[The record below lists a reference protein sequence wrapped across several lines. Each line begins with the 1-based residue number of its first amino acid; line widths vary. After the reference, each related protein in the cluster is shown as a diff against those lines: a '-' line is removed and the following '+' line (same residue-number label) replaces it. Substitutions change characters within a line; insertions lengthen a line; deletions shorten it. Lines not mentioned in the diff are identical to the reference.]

1 MTYATARTET
11 VQLALAL
18 LDAGEDKN
26 DLYSVFLQLATTLL
40 TVNDQMI
47 RTELQKAMS
56 GNWEQSE
63 PDKYGNRETIREK
76 RKS

>member
-1 MTYATARTET
+1 MTYATARTEA
-11 VQLALAL
+11 VELALAL

-47 RTELQKAMS
+47 RTEL
-56 GNWEQSE
+56 
-63 PDKYGNRETIREK
+63 
-76 RKS
+76 RKELK